1 MLNMIKYNK
10 PKNWIKYDFQA
21 ISSAL
26 VNAKATAISL
36 STIPYQKRWVDS
48 LQKMELKRE
57 VAGTSRIEGADFTEG
72 ELEDALKESPEEL
85 ITRSQ
90 RQAHAALK
98 AYQWIATVPDE
109 RPINEELINEIH
121 RLIVTGADDDHCE
134 PGVLRPKDQN
144 VNFGSPKHR
153 GAEGGEEC
161 RAAFSS
167 LVKAINQEY
176 SEHDPMVQALATHFH
191 FAAMH
196 PFMDGNGRTAR
207 CLEALMLQRAGL
219 RNTCFIAMSNYYY
232 DEKNSYLNVLAEARA
247 KDFDLTSFLNFG
259 LKGIKTQSQR
269 LLSQIRK
276 EVSKELF
283 MGMAYSL
290 FRRLRS
296 KKKRVLAERQL
307 KVLKILLDE
316 PLTLVEVIDRTLIY
330 YSKLSSSYAALVRDL
345 NNLIG
350 LDAISAN
357 KTDDGFLLSVNL
369 DWPTKIT
376 ETEFFQEIKDL
387 PRGKGYSFLR

>member
-1 MLNMIKYNK
+1 MIKYIL
-10 PKNWIKYDFQA
+10 PGNWISYDPIA
-21 ISSAL
+21 VSNNL
-26 VNAKATAISL
+26 VQAKAAVLSL
-36 STIPYQKRWVDS
+36 QKIPYQKRWVDS

-57 VAGTSRIEGADFTEG
+57 VAGTSKIEGADFTEG
-72 ELEDALKESPEEL
+72 ELDAALNETPEEL
-85 ITRSQ
+85 YTRSQ
-90 RQAHAALK
+90 RQARAAYK

-121 RLIVTGADDDHCE
+121 WLIVKDADDDHCE
-134 PGVLRPKDQN
+134 PGVLRPKGQN

-167 LVKAINQEY
+167 LVKAINREY
-176 SEHDPMVQALATHFH
+176 SEHDPMVQVLAAHFH

-232 DEKNSYLNVLAEARA
+232 DEKNSYLNVLAEART
-247 KDFDLTSFLNFG
+247 KNFDLTSFLNFG
-259 LKGIKTQSQR
+259 LKGIEIQSQR
-269 LLSQIRK
+269 LLFQIRK

-290 FRRLRS
+290 FRRLHSNR
-296 KKKRVLAERQL
+296 KRVLAERQL
-307 KVLKILLDE
+307 SILKILLDKQ
-316 PLTLVEVIDRTLIY
+316 LTFGEVAKSTRIDY
-330 YSKLSSSYAALVRDL
+330 GKLSSPNKALIRDL

-350 LDAISAN
+350 LDAIRFIKS
-357 KTDDGFLLSVNL
+357 DDDYIFRINL
-369 DWPTKIT
+369 DWPTQIT
-376 ETEFFQEIKDL
+376 ETEFFQKVKDL
-387 PRGKGYSFLR
+387 PMGKMHSFLR